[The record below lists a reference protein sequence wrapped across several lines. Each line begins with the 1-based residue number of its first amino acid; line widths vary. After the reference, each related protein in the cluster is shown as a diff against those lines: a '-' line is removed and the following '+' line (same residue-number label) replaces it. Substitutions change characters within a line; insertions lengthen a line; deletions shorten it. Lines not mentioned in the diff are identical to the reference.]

1 MGSEGFGSEEKFVRE
16 HLQRRVFHIKKGQNH
31 VKLQVIHRVFHVIHD
46 MERKTGVRQAFCPV
60 NIRFVNNDKNACLA
74 LKLKLA
80 LDKRI
85 D

>member
-1 MGSEGFGSEEKFVRE
+1 
-16 HLQRRVFHIKKGQNH
+16 
-31 VKLQVIHRVFHVIHD
+31 